1 MNKTLLIIKRE
12 YLSRVKKKSFIIM
25 TILGPVLMAATII
38 LPAFLAD
45 WSEATHKRVAV
56 LDETG
61 WFYEKFDDQENI
73 TFYYLHDD
81 LETSKN
87 KTISQKGDLLLY
99 IPRTELNIPVNAELF
114 SVKQPG
120 LNVTSYIRSVM
131 KAEVENKKLLA
142 SGIDPDVLKSTKAR
156 INLATIRI
164 EEGGIEKKSN
174 TEVEVGLSI
183 FAGIMI
189 YFFIFLFG
197 AQVLKGVM
205 EEKSSRIVEVI
216 ISSVKP
222 TQLMLGKI
230 IGIALV
236 GLTQFFLWII
246 LTGLFLGIFQAGIFT
261 GDMQENFM
269 PFNQSNTIVEQST
282 PPTTSPVEMDEFT
295 MITEII
301 SSINFKVM
309 IFSFIFYFLGGF
321 LLYASLFAAIGG
333 AVDQDADTQQF
344 MLPVSIP
351 LVFSVMMVG
360 VITSQPDG
368 PVALWMSFIPF
379 TSPVIMMMRIPF
391 GVPMWQI
398 WTSAALLISG
408 FIATTW
414 LAGKIYRTGILM
426 YGKKVNYAEIWKW
439 LRNKY

>member
-25 TILGPVLMAATII
+25 TILGPVLMAVTII

-45 WSEATHKRVAV
+45 WSEATKKRVAV

-61 WFYEKFDDQENI
+61 WFYEKFKDQDNI
-73 TFYYLHDD
+73 TFYYIHDD
-81 LETSKN
+81 LETGKK
-87 KTISQKGDLLLY
+87 KTINQKGDLLLY
-99 IPRTELNIPVNAELF
+99 IPRTELSIPENAELF
-114 SVKQPG
+114 STVQPG
-120 LNVTSYIRSVM
+120 LNVTAYIRTVM
-131 KAEVENKKLLA
+131 KKEIENRKLLA
-142 SGIDPDVLKSTKAR
+142 SGIDPEVIKSAKANVHLTTYR
-156 INLATIRI
+156 ID
-164 EEGGIEKKSN
+164 EEGIEKKSN

-189 YFFIFLFG
+189 YFFIFMFG

-222 TQLMLGKI
+222 FQLMMGKI
-230 IGIALV
+230 VGIALV

-246 LTGLFLGIFQAGIFT
+246 LTGFFLAVFQSGLFGGGIP
-261 GDMQENFM
+261 ENFM
-269 PFNQSNTIVEQST
+269 QLNPSGQIIEQSIQ
-282 PPTTSPVEMDEFT
+282 PENANLNKLALV
-295 MITEII
+295 TEII
-301 SSINFKVM
+301 DGINFRVM
-309 IFSFIFYFLGGF
+309 IPSFIFYFLGGF

-351 LVFSVMMVG
+351 LIFSVMMSG
-360 VITSQPDG
+360 VIINQPDSNLS
-368 PVALWMSFIPF
+368 VWLSFIPF
-379 TSPVIMMMRIPF
+379 TSPVTMMMRIPF
-391 GVPMWQI
+391 GVPLWQV
-398 WTSAALLISG
+398 WTSAALLILG

-414 LAGKIYRTGILM
+414 LAAKIYRTGILM
-426 YGKKVNYAEIWKW
+426 YGKKVGYAEIWKW
-439 LRNKY
+439 LKNG